1 MLPGEYFHFVQF
13 PKGPLGKG
21 GNYGSTINSHE
32 TCTVYDDLV
41 YYSFCIFNFFC
52 WGLSL
57 LEQKV

>member
-32 TCTVYDDLV
+32 THLTEDISVCVIKKNT
-41 YYSFCIFNFFC
+41 
-52 WGLSL
+52 G
-57 LEQKV
+57 